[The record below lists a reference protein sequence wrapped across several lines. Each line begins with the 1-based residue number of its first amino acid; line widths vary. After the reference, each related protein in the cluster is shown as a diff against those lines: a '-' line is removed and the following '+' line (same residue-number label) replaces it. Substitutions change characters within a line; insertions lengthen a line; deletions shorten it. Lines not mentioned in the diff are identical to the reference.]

1 MAGTLIPH
9 CKACGQPATHAL
21 AMEKFATRNGKKFA
35 LWELEEA
42 VPFCSDCIV
51 RAMERASKTR
61 PTKKKARR

>member
-1 MAGTLIPH
+1 MAGTLIPR

-21 AMEKFATRNGKKFA
+21 AMEKFATRDGKKFA

-61 PTKKKARR
+61 PKKKARR